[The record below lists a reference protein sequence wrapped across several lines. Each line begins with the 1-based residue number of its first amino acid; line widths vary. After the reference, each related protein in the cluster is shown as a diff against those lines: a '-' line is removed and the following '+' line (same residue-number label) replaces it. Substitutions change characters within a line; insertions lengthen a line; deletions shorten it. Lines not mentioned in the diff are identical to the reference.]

1 MVYTIYM
8 GKVESLVFLYSSFP
22 DIYKWWNIQIHVFDR
37 EELSLYSYFIH
48 VRRLLICLCADTS
61 KYKITTVPTF
71 WTLVFKN
78 PWLSQSH

>member
-37 EELSLYSYFIH
+37 GIVIVFIFHSCEEIIDLFMCWHKQIQNYNCPYF
-48 VRRLLICLCADTS
+48 LD
-61 KYKITTVPTF
+61 
-71 WTLVFKN
+71 LVFKN
-78 PWLSQSH
+78 SWLSQSH